1 MENEFIGYAIT
12 AVIGLFSGYFS
23 AQYQKFK
30 QLISVLDKALEDDKI
45 SGKEIEE
52 IIKTMKR

>member
-1 MENEFIGYAIT
+1 MEFEFIGYAVT
-12 AVIGLFSGYFS
+12 AVLGLLSGYFG

-30 QLISVLDKALEDDKI
+30 ALISVLDRALEDNKI

-52 IIKTMKR
+52 IIKVLKR